1 MKLSNTGLSLIKSFE
16 GVRLTAYKAVSSEQY
31 YTIGYGHYGPDVTAG
46 MKITQTQ
53 ADEYFKKDVERF
65 EKAVNDN
72 VKVPLNQ
79 NQFDA
84 LVSFTYN
91 CGAGALQRST
101 LLELLNQ
108 GKYEE
113 AADQFDVWNKSG
125 NTVLA
130 GLVKRRAKE
139 KELFLKNLPK
149 EKTVK
154 PAETKVAS
162 KTTSVKTYQVTKQH
176 NGYATAADAKSKKN
190 KKTTVPKGKYYV
202 FNESQGMINVTTKKG
217 VPGSW
222 INPSET
228 TAKSTK
234 PEYHIVKSGENL
246 TKIAKDNKTS
256 VAAILKLNSNIK
268 NPNLI
273 YPKQKIRIK

>member
-1 MKLSNTGLSLIKSFE
+1 MKLSNNGLSLIKSFE
-16 GVRLTAYKAVSSEQY
+16 GVRLTAYKAVPTEEHW
-31 YTIGYGHYGPDVTAG
+31 TIGYGHYGPDVRKNQT
-46 MKITQTQ
+46 ITQAQ
-53 ADEYFKKDVERF
+53 ADAYLKSDVARF
-65 EKAVNDN
+65 EKAVNDY
-72 VKVPLNQ
+72 VKVPLTQ

-108 GKYEE
+108 GKYED
-113 AADQFDVWNKSG
+113 AADQFDVWIKSG
-125 NTVLA
+125 NKVLN
-130 GLVKRRAKE
+130 GLVKRRAQE
-139 KELFLKNLPK
+139 KELFLRDL
-149 EKTVK
+149 
-154 PAETKVAS
+154 PAEKVEKPK
-162 KTTSVKTYQVTKQH
+162 KTTSSAKDNVKTYQVTKQH
-176 NGYATAADAKSKKN
+176 NGYATAADAKSKKD

-228 TAKSTK
+228 TAKATK
-234 PEYHIVKSGENL
+234 PKHHIIKNGENL
-246 TKIAKDNKTS
+246 TKIAKKYKTS
-256 VAAILKLNSNIK
+256 VASILELNPSIK
-268 NPNLI
+268 NKNLI

>member
-16 GVRLTAYKAVSSEQY
+16 GVRLTAYKAVPTEEHW
-31 YTIGYGHYGPDVTAG
+31 TIGYGHYGPDVKQN
-46 MKITQTQ
+46 MKITQAQ
-53 ADEYFKKDVERF
+53 ADAYLKSDVARF
-65 EKAVNDN
+65 EKAVNDY
-72 VKVPLNQ
+72 VKVPLTQ

-108 GKYEE
+108 GRYEE
-113 AADQFDVWNKSG
+113 AADQFDVWIKSG
-125 NTVLA
+125 DKVLN

-139 KELFLKNLPK
+139 KELFLRDLPE
-149 EKTVK
+149 EKVEK
-154 PAETKVAS
+154 PK
-162 KTTSVKTYQVTKQH
+162 KTTSSAKDNVKTYQVTKQH

-228 TAKSTK
+228 TAKETK
-234 PEYHIVKSGENL
+234 PEYYVVKNNDNL
-246 TKIAKDNKTS
+246 TKIAKKYKTS
-256 VAAILKLNSNIK
+256 VAVIQKLNPSIK

-273 YPKQKIRIK
+273 YPNQKIRIK